1 MSPLFREVKEV
12 PVSTRPPVAAE
23 VRAWGL
29 AIVVVF
35 VHTVGV
41 VWWAAT
47 LSADLKAVK
56 DLLVAQQ
63 TLFNDHEQRLRRLEQ
78 NHKGPTP

>member
-1 MSPLFREVKEV
+1 MAI
-12 PVSTRPPVAAE
+12 RPPVAAE

-63 TLFNDHEQRLRRLEQ
+63 IQFNDHEQRLRRIELQSINRE
-78 NHKGPTP
+78 KP